1 MKRSFIRAMHF
12 SASSSNHV
20 FDLER
25 AVERISSQESCPIVS
40 DYAPLLRQ
48 CSKQRSLHSGRRLHA
63 QILRH
68 RLDRHTLLCNLLVQ
82 MYGRC
87 GCLDE
92 ARSIFDKTPERNL
105 FSWSI
110 MIAAYAQNGHPTFA
124 LAVYREMLQ
133 RSIHA
138 IDSTTYVSALSACS
152 ALGDLETGKS
162 IHERILSSKL
172 EIDAF
177 LGTALISMYSK
188 CGCLEEAHECFDC
201 VLRKDIVVWNA
212 IIAAFAQNGHPQRAL
227 NFFHAIPRG
236 ELQPNNLTLVSALDA
251 CSDLAAL
258 EEGRKIH
265 ALIESSPE
273 LTLGGSMGNALVNLY
288 GKCGRVIDARAVFDA
303 LRPRT
308 VVSWTSM
315 IAAYAQNGHS
325 DQALEL
331 FQRMDMA
338 PNGVTLL
345 SVLQACVGRLDRLRE
360 IHATA
365 ESRGLARDLSVANTL
380 IDVYGKCEDVDGA
393 RAVFDS
399 IPIKNV
405 VSWNAM
411 IAAYAHNWR
420 TNPAVELFHRMDLE
434 GAMPNAITFVT
445 VLGACPPSS
454 IWNQNQ
460 NIPENQNLDLNI
472 QGNQNMRKIRGFS
485 LALGA
490 QIHERIV
497 ASGLQSDV
505 IVATAVLTM
514 YGRCQRL
521 DVAERVFLE
530 MGGAKNAV
538 SWNAL
543 INACVENGECDAA
556 LRLFFRMMSE
566 PSVQPNGLTFVA
578 ALEASSALGDLAT
591 GKAIHERIVDLAMD
605 AETVVTNALITMYG
619 RCGSLSD
626 ARKVLESSSSRD
638 VVSWNAM
645 IAAYARNGHHKEV
658 LDLYWA
664 MLLEGYRPVE
674 ATFLPLLD
682 ACCCLRDVE
691 SEHRKGSHAGKTIH
705 AHIRLAGFDGSPLLD
720 SALVNMY
727 GKVGNLDSAMVV
739 FTQMRERDAITWTAM
754 ISSYAQHGHSR
765 QALSLFSSM
774 LLDGIATDA
783 VTLACVSSAC
793 SHSGDVK
800 LGWDYFVS
808 SVRDFGERPTF
819 EHYVVMSDMLSRAGR
834 LQEAEDL
841 LRSMPFQPDL
851 VSWRTLL
858 SACSNHNNPHVGKR
872 AADRILELSPS
883 DPAALVLLSNIYS
896 AAGMSDEAEKLRREH
911 KIGVWNSIC
920 QCH

>member
-1 MKRSFIRAMHF
+1 
-12 SASSSNHV
+12 
-20 FDLER
+20 
-25 AVERISSQESCPIVS
+25 
-40 DYAPLLRQ
+40 YAPLLRQ

-212 IIAAFAQNGHPQRAL
+212 MIAAFAQNGHPQRAL

-288 GKCGRVIDARAVFDA
+288 GKCGRAIDARAVFDA

-345 SVLQACVGRLDRLRE
+345 SVLQAC
-360 IHATA
+360 
-365 ESRGLARDLSVANTL
+365 
-380 IDVYGKCEDVDGA
+380 
-393 RAVFDS
+393 
-399 IPIKNV
+399 
-405 VSWNAM
+405 
-411 IAAYAHNWR
+411 
-420 TNPAVELFHRMDLE
+420 
-434 GAMPNAITFVT
+434 
-445 VLGACPPSS
+445 
-454 IWNQNQ
+454 
-460 NIPENQNLDLNI
+460 
-472 QGNQNMRKIRGFS
+472 
-485 LALGA
+485 
-490 QIHERIV
+490 
-497 ASGLQSDV
+497 
-505 IVATAVLTM
+505 
-514 YGRCQRL
+514 
-521 DVAERVFLE
+521 
-530 MGGAKNAV
+530 
-538 SWNAL
+538 
-543 INACVENGECDAA
+543 
-556 LRLFFRMMSE
+556 
-566 PSVQPNGLTFVA
+566 
-578 ALEASSALGDLAT
+578 
-591 GKAIHERIVDLAMD
+591 
-605 AETVVTNALITMYG
+605 
-619 RCGSLSD
+619 
-626 ARKVLESSSSRD
+626 
-638 VVSWNAM
+638 
-645 IAAYARNGHHKEV
+645 
-658 LDLYWA
+658 
-664 MLLEGYRPVE
+664 
-674 ATFLPLLD
+674 
-682 ACCCLRDVE
+682 

-872 AADRILELSPS
+872 VADRILELSPS

-896 AAGMSDEAEKLRREH
+896 AA
-911 KIGVWNSIC
+911 
-920 QCH
+920 